1 MAGARVKQLPT
12 TNSNIVNK
20 LVGNQKDRGKTELAA
35 LRESLKAQSRRVSG
49 KKAQAVMEQI
59 RTQYGNAELQKAVRE
74 FNLTF
79 TGIQRDPVATNTKT
93 LPASGQR
100 GR

>member
-1 MAGARVKQLPT
+1 MPKARVKQLPT
-12 TNSNIVNK
+12 TDANVVNR
-20 LVGNQKDRGKTELAA
+20 VIGNQKDRGQGELAR
-35 LRESLKAQSRRVSG
+35 LRESLKAQSRRASG

-59 RTQYGNAELQKAVRE
+59 RTQYGNAELQKAIRE

-79 TGIQRDPVATNTKT
+79 AGIQRDPVATKTKT
-93 LPASGQR
+93 LPASGPR

>member
-1 MAGARVKQLPT
+1 MAKAHVKQLPT
-12 TNSNIVNK
+12 THANVVNR
-20 LVGNQKDRGKTELAA
+20 VIGNEKDRGKGELAR
-35 LRESLKAQSRRVSG
+35 LRESLKAQSRRASG

-59 RTQYGNAELQKAVRE
+59 RTQYGNAELQKAIHE

-79 TGIQRDPVATNTKT
+79 AGIQRDPVATKTKT
-93 LPASGQR
+93 LPASGRR

>member
-1 MAGARVKQLPT
+1 MAKARVKQLPT

-20 LVGNQKDRGKTELAA
+20 LVGNQKDRGKSELAA
-35 LRESLKAQSRRVSG
+35 LRESLKAQSRRASG
-49 KKAQAVMEQI
+49 KGQAVMEQI
-59 RTQYGNAELQKAVRE
+59 RTQYGNAELQKAIRE

-79 TGIQRDPVATNTKT
+79 TGIQRDPVATKTKT
-93 LPASGQR
+93 LPASGPR